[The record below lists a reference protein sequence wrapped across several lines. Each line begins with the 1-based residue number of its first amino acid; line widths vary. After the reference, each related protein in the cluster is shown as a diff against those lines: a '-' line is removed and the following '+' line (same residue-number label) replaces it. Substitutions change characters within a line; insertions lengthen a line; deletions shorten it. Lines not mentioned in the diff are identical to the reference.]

1 MQSQIPWYEFHYFF
15 SVKLDDLMNLY
26 RLQYRK
32 ARYAKPVSEYI
43 RILYL
48 LPSAS
53 QTDSDKGS
61 KTTNLLYVTTVL
73 TSGRNHNK
81 KVYQAGEN
89 MEKCGSVTVY
99 GNTADLK
106 NFKYM
111 TLSSHLKY
119 IHAYINI

>member
-1 MQSQIPWYEFHYFF
+1 MDLVMQSQIPWYEFHYFF

-81 KVYQAGEN
+81 KVLGREKHGKIAAVSPY
-89 MEKCGSVTVY
+89 METR
-99 GNTADLK
+99 L
-106 NFKYM
+106 
-111 TLSSHLKY
+111 
-119 IHAYINI
+119 I